1 MLGPIANGLSFVR
14 NFVGP
19 CLWVLLAGSLTGSAV
34 GGWLAW
40 KVQDGRVARAET
52 ALERLQ
58 HEQTKAIADAAAKN
72 VMVTQDVLGGLYD
85 QRRAMDA
92 IAADIGRLRAG
103 VSVCASVSR
112 MQISRP
118 AEGTGQAPGDGQP
131 RPAEAVLQDLGA
143 EFAKRADDNAAQLNA
158 LIEWLEQ
165 TAVPNNR

>member
-1 MLGPIANGLSFVR
+1 MIGALATGATFVR

-19 CLWVLLAGSLTGSAV
+19 CLWVLLAGFIAGGTS

-40 KVQDGRVARAET
+40 KLQDGRVARAET

-58 HEQTKAIADAAAKN
+58 HEQTQAIADAAAKN
-72 VMVTQDVLGGLYD
+72 VIVTQDVLGGLYD
-85 QRRAMDA
+85 QRRTMDA

-112 MQISRP
+112 MRVSAP
-118 AEGTGQAPGDGQP
+118 AKGPDTASADGQP
-131 RPAEAVLQDLGA
+131 RAAEAVLQDLGA

-158 LIEWLEQ
+158 LIEWLEG
-165 TAVPNNR
+165 VRSE